1 MQQQIQGRNVSKM
14 RLQDEASRLLDNTKM
29 TLEELR
35 NKALFQNTIDTW
47 IMLCEEKKKFISHL
61 FQSGLKLQKFPLC
74 IKESGGMYQRGRD
87 KTQFAETLAQ
97 STDPNAA
104 AYTIRLS
111 DDTIKIIRKFNSS
124 VLAS

>member
-1 MQQQIQGRNVSKM
+1 
-14 RLQDEASRLLDNTKM
+14 M

-47 IMLCEEKKKFISHL
+47 IMLCEEKNTDWYSAEKYMKFVSHL

-74 IKESGGMYQRGRD
+74 IKESGGMHQRGKD
-87 KTQFAETLAQ
+87 KTQFAEMLSQ

-104 AYTIRLS
+104 AYTLRLS
-111 DDTIKIIRKFNSS
+111 DETIKLLREFNPNA
-124 VLAS
+124 VV

>member
-1 MQQQIQGRNVSKM
+1 M
-14 RLQDEASRLLDNTKM
+14 RLQDEASRLLDDTKM

-35 NKALFQNTIDTW
+35 SKALFQNTIDTW
-47 IMLCEEKKKFISHL
+47 IMLCEEKKADWYLPEDYKKFISHL

-104 AYTIRLS
+104 AYTIKLS

-124 VLAS
+124 VVAS

>member
-1 MQQQIQGRNVSKM
+1 M
-14 RLQDEASRLLDNTKM
+14 RLQNEKSRLLEKEM

-35 NKALFQNTIDTW
+35 SKALFQNSIDTW
-47 IMLCEEKKKFISHL
+47 IMFCEENNVDWYSTENYKKFMSHL
-61 FQSGLKLQKFPLC
+61 FQKGLKLQKFPLC

-87 KTQFAETLAQ
+87 KTQFAESLAQ

-111 DDTIKIIRKFNSS
+111 DETIRIIRQFNPNA
-124 VLAS
+124 VA

>member
-1 MQQQIQGRNVSKM
+1 
-14 RLQDEASRLLDNTKM
+14 M

-35 NKALFQNTIDTW
+35 SRALFQNTVDTW
-47 IMLCEEKKKFISHL
+47 IMLCEEKNVDWFLPENYKKFIAYL

-74 IKESGGMYQRGRD
+74 IKESGGTYQRGRD

-104 AYTIRLS
+104 AYTIKLS
-111 DDTIKIIRKFNSS
+111 DNTIKIIRQFNSS
-124 VLAS
+124 VVA